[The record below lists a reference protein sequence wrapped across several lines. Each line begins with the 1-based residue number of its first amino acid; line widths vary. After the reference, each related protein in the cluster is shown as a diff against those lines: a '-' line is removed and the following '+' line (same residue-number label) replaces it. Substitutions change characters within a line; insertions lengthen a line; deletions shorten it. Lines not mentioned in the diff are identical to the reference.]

1 MAKYAVSQE
10 GIVALKTMASAIVT
24 ASDKIKELTVDLK
37 TVVDDNPN
45 TLGPHRKEIEEVINA
60 INAEVKAATEPIGS
74 VSKALEKVANG
85 YQKIIDKG
93 LGLGT
98 GKQ

>member
-45 TLGPHRKEIEEVINA
+45 TLGRKEIEEVINA

-74 VSKALEKVANG
+74 VS
-85 YQKIIDKG
+85 
-93 LGLGT
+93 
-98 GKQ
+98 